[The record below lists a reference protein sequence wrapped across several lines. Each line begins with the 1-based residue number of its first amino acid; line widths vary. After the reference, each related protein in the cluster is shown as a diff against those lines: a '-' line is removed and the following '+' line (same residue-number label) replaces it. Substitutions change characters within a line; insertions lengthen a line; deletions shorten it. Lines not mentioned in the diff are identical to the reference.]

1 MYRQAGMLVFFYVI
15 EVMAVGFFKTR
26 LLVEKSVK
34 TSC

>member
-1 MYRQAGMLVFFYVI
+1 MYRQAEMLVFFYGI
-15 EVMAVGFFKTR
+15 EVIAIGFFKTR